1 MWLVVKLAELVLD
14 AVVMETCVEV
24 AYHTVLSA
32 GSLVV
37 HVTLAVVLAVLVADT
52 PDITGAV
59 VSGGTESVVK
69 DCSVDVPIFPDAS
82 LDWIK

>member
-1 MWLVVKLAELVLD
+1 MWLVVKLAELVLE
-14 AVVMETCVEV
+14 AVAAETGVNV

-37 HVTLAVVLAVLVADT
+37 HVTLAVVLAVLVADI

-59 VSGGTESVVK
+59 VSGAVSVVK

-82 LDWIK
+82 LD

>member
-37 HVTLAVVLAVLVADT
+37 QVMLAVVLAVLVADI

-59 VSGGTESVVK
+59 VSEAVSVVK
-69 DCSVDVPIFPDAS
+69 DCSVDVLMFPDAS
-82 LDWIK
+82 LD